1 MDDSLDEIWSW
12 FTERKGQLV
21 QITKEEDSDKD
32 KAELRIEEVALVP
45 HKDRDE
51 YLSSQAFLLSGKG
64 QVLGDH
70 GSAPLPYDFYEVP
83 LTDCWSF
90 ETSGMALK
98 LKTERATY
106 IIKATNGG

>member
-1 MDDSLDEIWSW
+1 MDDSLDKIWSW
-12 FTERKGQLV
+12 FTEQKGQLV
-21 QITKEEDSDKD
+21 RISKEEDSDKD
-32 KAELRIEEVALVP
+32 KAELRLQEVALIP

-64 QVLGDH
+64 RVLGEN

-83 LTDCWSF
+83 LTDRWSF
-90 ETSGMALK
+90 ETSGLTLK

-106 IIKATNGG
+106 IIKVANGG